1 MKIQLSIST
10 NYGDQLSD
18 KIPNRDSIIEST
30 MEGTNIQP
38 GISKEPKKHESTGS
52 MVFIEWDTE
61 GAEDVESYE
70 VIVQFFSANRRKR
83 RSGDHFRWRRSGQFV
98 EMKKYIIPAM
108 ASFFTFECPSTYTY
122 SVQVMSMKAS
132 VTNSVI
138 VKTEGSTLTYI
149 PGDLQFDEIFAT
161 RAIGQI
167 AVPPSRRIFEIING
181 AIAQ

>member
-1 MKIQLSIST
+1 
-10 NYGDQLSD
+10 
-18 KIPNRDSIIEST
+18 
-30 MEGTNIQP
+30 MEGTNVQP

-61 GAEDVESYE
+61 GADDVESYE

-83 RSGDHFRWRRSGQFV
+83 RSGDHFRFRRSGQFV

-132 VTNSVI
+132 VTSSVI

-167 AVPPSRRIFEIING
+167 AVPPSRLIFKIGLMTLRASRESGESGFEPDN
-181 AIAQ
+181 Q